1 MFLTFI
7 ITAINIITVFL
18 LFWAFRRPEE
28 IIVPGRKKKTI
39 LFIALFYSILALLPF
54 LEGKGEGLYYFFVV
68 YPLLYAVVFRN
79 SLRRIFQPHVSKWF
93 FLFSIIFL
101 LLWIEEIPLAV
112 GYVIDGVGEYQNW
125 ISVWRHLVSYAGFY
139 VGLALT
145 IVLFFRRWNYSPV
158 EIFTVGG
165 IWGIAIE
172 QYFLGP
178 QLLFSGAV
186 LEFIAF
192 ASFIFPT
199 YGLYLIGPYVLFYE
213 EFKSEKPKIKWQS
226 ALLFVGVFTL
236 TLAMWFLFG
245 VLLKLIGAEVSGVI

>member
-1 MFLTFI
+1 MPFAFTFSAIHI
-7 ITAINIITVFL
+7 ITTIL

-28 IIVPGRKKKTI
+28 IIVPGRKKTVV
-39 LFIALFYSILALLPF
+39 LFIALFYIVLALMPF
-54 LEGKGEGLYYFFVV
+54 LEGKGEGLYNFFVA
-68 YPLLYAVVFRN
+68 YPLLYAVVFR
-79 SLRRIFQPHVSKWF
+79 SSVKRIFQPHASKWF

-112 GYVIDGVGEYQNW
+112 SYVIDGVGEYQNW

-139 VGLALT
+139 MGLALT
-145 IVLFFRRWNYSPV
+145 TVLFFRRWNYSPAQ
-158 EIFTVGG
+158 IFTVGG
-165 IWGIAIE
+165 LWGLVIE
-172 QYFLGP
+172 QNFLGP

-226 ALLFVGVFTL
+226 ALLFVGVFVL